1 MFLAKLVT
9 SRNPNTNRSVSM
21 NTYSFPILSYVYR
34 LDHPDT
40 GEFYIGYRY
49 QNVKLGIPPE
59 LDIGITYPTSSKYVK
74 YRVKEFDITI
84 VAEFF
89 KVTDAYDHEQ
99 LLIHESWGNPK
110 MLNRVCFHGKKRFDM
125 AGVTGT
131 KHRIT
136 EPRSKEHNSKIGK
149 SNRGKKRTDNQNKAN
164 AERNIGTKQS
174 AETIAKRA
182 TANTGQKRTK
192 EVCKNISESL
202 KGRPH
207 SPEHR
212 AKNSA
217 AHLGK
222 KTGAHS
228 AETITKMSS
237 GMKGKNIGKKRTQDQ
252 NAAKSAS
259 MTGKRMFTDGIT
271 RKRFRPGTEPTG
283 WVQIVLL

>member
-1 MFLAKLVT
+1 
-9 SRNPNTNRSVSM
+9 M

-59 LDIGITYPTSSKYVK
+59 LDIGIKYPTSSKYVK
-74 YRVKEFDITI
+74 HRVKEFDVTI

-89 KVTDAYDHEQ
+89 NVTDAYDHEQ

-110 MLNRVCFHGKKRFDM
+110 LLNKVCYYGKKRFDM

-136 EPRSKEHNSKIGK
+136 KPRSKEHNARIAA
-149 SNRGKKRTDNQNKAN
+149 SNRGKKRTESQNTAN
-164 AERNIGTKQS
+164 ADRNRGTKQS
-174 AETIAKRA
+174 TETVMKRA
-182 TANTGQKRTK
+182 ASNRGKKRS
-192 EVCKNISESL
+192 EEACMNISESL

-207 SPEHR
+207 SLEHR

-217 AHLGK
+217 SQLGK
-222 KTGAHS
+222 KTGPRS
-228 AETITKMSS
+228 PETIAKMSAA
-237 GMKGKNIGKKRTQDQ
+237 MVGKNIGKKRTQDQ
-252 NAAKSAS
+252 SAAQSAS
-259 MTGKRMFTDGIT
+259 MTGKRMYTDGTT
-271 RKRFRPGTEPTG
+271 RKRFHPGTEPIG
-283 WVQIVLL
+283 WMKIVLL